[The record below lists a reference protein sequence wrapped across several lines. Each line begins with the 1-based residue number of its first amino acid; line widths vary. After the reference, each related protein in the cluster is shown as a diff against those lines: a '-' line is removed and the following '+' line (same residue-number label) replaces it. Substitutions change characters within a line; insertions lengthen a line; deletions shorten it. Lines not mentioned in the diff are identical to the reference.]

1 MLLTGRRWGLAL
13 AGCLWAE
20 PAFSQVAAPD
30 RQVYPA
36 AYFAEFSPQTALD
49 IATHT
54 PGFVLVSGDEV
65 RGFGGAAGNVLI
77 DGARPSSK
85 SGGIE
90 DVLRRIPAAQVER
103 VEVIQGASTSEAQ
116 GQDLVLNIVRS
127 GVTSGAWSVQIERNG
142 SGLVYP
148 RGEATLTRTIGPWET
163 SVKVNG
169 LWEQFPYRTLRL
181 NRDAAGTLTSSF
193 VEDRPS
199 TLTEGF
205 VSGDARRGL
214 WGGTLNLTARLGY
227 SYFHYDL
234 DSDIFLGRLPSGLPD
249 QTNLFELDSTEATV
263 EIGGDFSRRFGDWTW
278 KAVALATIQDNG
290 VDQVDTRRGSNAA
303 RLSRS
308 LVVLDQQ
315 PLELVGRTTL
325 SRIAEGSLRSEFGA
339 EVAYNRLHSAFSF
352 ALDDGTGPRP
362 VEVPAAN
369 VQIDELR
376 AEAFGNLNWAVT
388 PDLTIETS
396 LAVETSEITVT
407 GDAGN
412 VQRFTF
418 LKPAAAVVWRVDPRT
433 QLRLGVRRTVGQLDF
448 GDFAASAELQDGE
461 TTAGNPALGPDQMT
475 RLSVGINHRRSE
487 DFALN
492 GEIFHEWREDVL
504 EQVRLPSGSPGL
516 ANAGGAR
523 VWGFKGSLNAPLDI
537 FLAGAKLK
545 VEAEIRA
552 SAFDDPLIAQVRE
565 LTDLRSPAVTAEFRH
580 DPPGRPWSWGLR
592 YDLGSD
598 ATTYLI
604 DQTDFNE
611 SGARIGGFVE
621 TTQWL
626 GLRARL
632 AVSSAATERY
642 RRFRRFF
649 DPDRSGVLVGTDE
662 RFSARGAFVTLT
674 LSGPF

>member
-1 MLLTGRRWGLAL
+1 MLSTGRIWILAL
-13 AGCLWAE
+13 VGCLWAG
-20 PAFSQVAAPD
+20 PGFSQVVASD

-49 IATHT
+49 IARHT
-54 PGFVLVSGDEV
+54 PGFVLVAGDEV

-127 GVTSGAWSVQIERNG
+127 GETSGAWSVQIERNG

-148 RGEATLTRTIGPWET
+148 RGEASLTRAIGPWET

-169 LWEQFPYRTLRL
+169 FWEQFPYRTLRL
-181 NRDAAGTLTSSF
+181 NRDAVGTLTSSF
-193 VEDRPS
+193 VDDRPS

-205 VSGDARRGL
+205 MSGDARRDL

-234 DSDIFLGRLPSGLPD
+234 GSDIYLGRLPSGLPER
-249 QTNLFELDSTEATV
+249 TNLFELDSTEATI

-278 KAVALATIQDNG
+278 KAVALATMQDNG
-290 VDQVDTRRGSNAA
+290 VDQADTRYGPDDA

-325 SRIAEGSLRSEFGA
+325 SRSAAGSLRSEFGA

-352 ALDDGTGPRP
+352 SLDDGTGARP

-376 AEAFGNLNWAVT
+376 DEAFGNLCWAVT
-388 PDLTIETS
+388 ADLTIESS
-396 LAVETSEITVT
+396 LAAETSEITVV
-407 GDAGN
+407 GDAEN

-418 LKPAAAVVWRVDPRT
+418 LKPAAAVVWRIAPRT

-461 TTAGNPALGPDQMT
+461 TTAGNPALGPDQTT
-475 RLSVGINHRRSE
+475 RLSVALNHRWSE

-492 GEIFHEWREDVL
+492 AEIFHEWRNDVL
-504 EQVRLPSGSPGL
+504 EQVRLPSGAPGL
-516 ANAGGAR
+516 ANAGDAQ
-523 VWGFKGSLNAPLDI
+523 VWGFKGSIDAPLDI
-537 FLAGAKLK
+537 LLAGAKLK
-545 VEAEIRA
+545 AEADIRV
-552 SAFDDPLIAQVRE
+552 SAFDDPLIGQVRE
-565 LTDLRSPAVTAEFRH
+565 LTDLRSPGVTAEFRH
-580 DPPGRPWSWGLR
+580 DPPGRPWSWGLN

-604 DQTDFNE
+604 DQTDLNE
-611 SGARIGGFVE
+611 SSARIGGFVE
-621 TTQWL
+621 ATNWR

-649 DPDRSGVLVGTDE
+649 HPDRSGGLVGTDE
-662 RFSARGAFVTLT
+662 RFSTRGAFVTLT
-674 LSGPF
+674 VSGPF